1 MLDMYKMGHVHVHFF
16 ASDSEASAL
25 AHELPLQNLTFFWI
39 LSSNRVH
46 YCPRD
51 IYKLLCAADGLA
63 PKHIPAT
70 RC

>member
-1 MLDMYKMGHVHVHFF
+1 
-16 ASDSEASAL
+16 L